1 MNAIPLGVGAVG
13 FIAVYLIVML
23 GVGVF
28 AKTRRDNDSLS
39 EFYLAGRN
47 LGPFVLFFTL
57 YATQYSGNTVLGY
70 PAEAYRLGYAWIMSI
85 SFMMAVVVVYLLYA
99 PRLHR
104 LARSHEFVTPGDWVD
119 HRFGSPV
126 LSLVTNLLLVVSIAN
141 YLLAQLMAMGHVV
154 AGLSGNLVP
163 YWAGVVV
170 LILVIII
177 YETLGGLR
185 AVVWTDVLQGLML
198 FVGLLGL
205 MAAISPGPVHWREL
219 TSWLHENAPATTA
232 VPSLSVSARWLSSIV
247 LIGFGAAVYPQAIQR
262 IFAAQGPRALKN
274 SLQFMVFMPMV
285 TMPIVVLVGLTGL
298 RRFRDL
304 GGVTADQVLPMLLR
318 DWAQDSL
325 WTYIMAVLVV
335 TGILAAIMS
344 TADSVLLSLSS
355 ILSKDFLGK
364 KFLRNASSERLTVI
378 GQRISWVLIAVL
390 ATIAFSPRMTL
401 WGLIE
406 LKMEILVQV
415 SPVFVLGAIW
425 ARLTARAALVGI
437 SVGALLTSVSVLMG
451 IRSLWGFHSGL
462 LAWVVNVALC
472 VFLSTLHNQHR
483 LPREQSRHG

>member
-1 MNAIPLGVGAVG
+1 
-13 FIAVYLIVML
+13 
-23 GVGVF
+23 
-28 AKTRRDNDSLS
+28 
-39 EFYLAGRN
+39 
-47 LGPFVLFFTL
+47 
-57 YATQYSGNTVLGY
+57 
-70 PAEAYRLGYAWIMSI
+70 
-85 SFMMAVVVVYLLYA
+85 
-99 PRLHR
+99 
-104 LARSHEFVTPGDWVD
+104 
-119 HRFGSPV
+119 
-126 LSLVTNLLLVVSIAN
+126 
-141 YLLAQLMAMGHVV
+141 
-154 AGLSGNLVP
+154 
-163 YWAGVVV
+163 
-170 LILVIII
+170 
-177 YETLGGLR
+177 
-185 AVVWTDVLQGLML
+185 
-198 FVGLLGL
+198 
-205 MAAISPGPVHWREL
+205 
-219 TSWLHENAPATTA
+219 
-232 VPSLSVSARWLSSIV
+232 
-247 LIGFGAAVYPQAIQR
+247 
-262 IFAAQGPRALKN
+262 
-274 SLQFMVFMPMV
+274 
-285 TMPIVVLVGLTGL
+285 MPIVVLVGLAGL

-335 TGILAAIMS
+335 TGILAAILS
-344 TADSVLLSLSS
+344 TADSVRLSLSS

-483 LPREQSRHG
+483 LSREQSRHG